1 MGQSAWGAFALAAI
15 ALFAGIDGA
24 HSAYWP
30 SEPPALRGTLAP
42 GFARW
47 DGWQAGIQGGYS
59 NMKLSSS
66 QFTNGPSFGGFVGY
80 NFQWDQLVIGFD
92 VGYKYASVLGFD
104 DGVTQQ
110 FKLVDFVPIRARA
123 GYAIGTFLP
132 YALLGGAIGRF
143 NYFNPSTGIGEDNA
157 FSAGFLTGLGVD
169 WLITPGVFI
178 RAEWQYIAFASV
190 GSTLSQ
196 VNTGQLAI
204 GVKF

>member
-24 HSAYWP
+24 HSADWP

-110 FKLVDFVPIRARA
+110 FKLVDYVPIRARA

-143 NYFNPSTGIGEDNA
+143 NSFNPSTGIGEDNA
-157 FSAGFLTGLGVD
+157 FSAGFLTGLGVN
-169 WLITPGVFI
+169 WLIGSS
-178 RAEWQYIAFASV
+178 SV
-190 GSTLSQ
+190 RNGNISRLLRWA
-196 VNTGQLAI
+196 VRCP
-204 GVKF
+204 K

>member
-1 MGQSAWGAFALAAI
+1 MVNLRGGAFALAAI

-24 HSAYWP
+24 HSADWP
-30 SEPPALRGTLAP
+30 ANLRLCAAHWRRALPVGM
-42 GFARW
+42 
-47 DGWQAGIQGGYS
+47 AGRPVFEGGYS

-110 FKLVDFVPIRARA
+110 FKLVDYVPIRARA

-169 WLITPGVFI
+169 WLITPGSS
-178 RAEWQYIAFASV
+178 SV
-190 GSTLSQ
+190 RSGNISRLLRWA
-196 VNTGQLAI
+196 VRCP
-204 GVKF
+204 K